1 MRLKW
6 YKKKL
11 MQKIKKYFTIKS
23 KHGILDITKIKVI
36 IKMFKQI
43 KKYFSRKA
51 KTYKVKKDLYQ
62 HVKDND
68 YEKIKGSYQELEK
81 LL

>member
-1 MRLKW
+1 
-6 YKKKL
+6 
-11 MQKIKKYFTIKS
+11 
-23 KHGILDITKIKVI
+23 
-36 IKMFKQI
+36 MFKQI
-43 KKYFSRKA
+43 KKYFSCKA
-51 KTYKVKKDLYQ
+51 KTYKVKKNLYQ

>member
-1 MRLKW
+1 
-6 YKKKL
+6 
-11 MQKIKKYFTIKS
+11 
-23 KHGILDITKIKVI
+23 
-36 IKMFKQI
+36 MFKQT

-68 YEKIKGSYQELEK
+68 YEKIKGSYQQLENYYNK
-81 LL
+81 NIN

>member
-11 MQKIKKYFTIKS
+11 MQKIKKTLYN
-23 KHGILDITKIKVI
+23 
-36 IKMFKQI
+36 QN
-43 KKYFSRKA
+43 
-51 KTYKVKKDLYQ
+51 KTWYIRYNKKVKKDLYQ